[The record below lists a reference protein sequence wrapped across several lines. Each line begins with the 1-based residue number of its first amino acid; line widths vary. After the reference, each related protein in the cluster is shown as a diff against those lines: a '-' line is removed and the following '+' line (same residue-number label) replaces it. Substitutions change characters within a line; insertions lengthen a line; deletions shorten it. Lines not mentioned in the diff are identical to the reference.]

1 MQILRFLFYGM
12 NSFINLKSQ
21 DGSGLWWSTIDSITQ
36 NEESNIN
43 YDYVMKMRNNKFEHT
58 VEMKT
63 SNNAPLKFFFSL
75 RFELW
80 NLESDTFHNH
90 TIT

>member
-1 MQILRFLFYGM
+1 
-12 NSFINLKSQ
+12 
-21 DGSGLWWSTIDSITQ
+21 
-36 NEESNIN
+36 
-43 YDYVMKMRNNKFEHT
+43 MKMRNNKFEHT